1 MARSGRHRAAFAII
15 EHMFDTTS
23 SSLPHDLLASIAT
36 TLSDLSVRVERLDSR
51 IETVVAAPHS
61 EPAADAAAE
70 AADEWIWE
78 DNRGWPRTLGRPAG
92 W

>member
-1 MARSGRHRAAFAII
+1 MI

-23 SSLPHDLLASIAT
+23 SPLPHEMLASIAA

-51 IETVVAAPHS
+51 IDTAVAAHPNPHPLPQPDPDPTDDGTS
-61 EPAADAAAE
+61 DWVW
-70 AADEWIWE
+70 DG
-78 DNRGWPRTLGRPAG
+78 NRGWPRTLGRPAG